1 MENLRSELDKPLVL
15 KERTRKKLQ
24 RIYGELV
31 STPDLPGKLSG
42 EIVICVGD
50 VVTDTLLSLGI
61 QPDVAIVDYKTKR
74 EKMVFE
80 RIKNYGDKVLKVR
93 NPAGTITPELWA
105 TVRKAISMG
114 EKVRVD
120 VDGEED
126 LAVIPVIY
134 FAPLGATVIY
144 GMPNTGL
151 VLIKVSDED
160 KKKVNEIIREMEV

>member
-1 MENLRSELDKPLVL
+1 MVNLRSELDKPLVL

-24 RIYGELV
+24 RIYGELI
-31 STPDLPGKLSG
+31 STTDLLKKLTD
-42 EIVICVGD
+42 EMVICVGD

-61 QPDVAIVDYKTKR
+61 EPDVAIVDYKTKR
-74 EKMVFE
+74 EKKVFE

-93 NPAGTITPELWA
+93 NPAGTITPELWVA
-105 TVRKAISMG
+105 VRNALTMN
-114 EKVRVD
+114 EKIRID